1 MNNYPTKKVIL
12 GYTLLGGFVGS
23 VIFVIIAQIMIFKD
37 DGLFLLDDVRFI
49 SPIITFGTATGTV
62 PALIIGTVL
71 ALTKTYLNDIKDGVK
86 CLVVGFL
93 VTFIFYFLLM
103 LVILLDMKLF
113 WKSINNPIFICSVMV
128 GGLSSLILAVLLLPQ
143 RLEKKGE

>member
-12 GYTLLGGFVGS
+12 GYTLLGGLVGS